1 MNKKAEQGRTTRER
15 LISIG
20 LGLFAEHG
28 YEGTSIEAVL
38 RESGLS
44 RGALYHHFDGKDAL
58 FAAVLEQVEQD
69 VAAKLAPVV
78 MAAAPDPVAELR
90 AGCLAWIR
98 LVADPVVR
106 RIILIDGPAVL
117 GWHEW
122 RSVEERHGL
131 GLFKIAL
138 AEAAEQGRLPAE
150 RADLFAHM
158 LMAAMNEVALLVAQ
172 AEGDEQSIAEG
183 EAALE
188 DFLGRV
194 LGV

>member
-1 MNKKAEQGRTTRER
+1 VNKKAEQGRTTRER

-44 RGALYHHFDGKDAL
+44 RGALYHHFDGKEDL

-69 VAAKLAPVV
+69 VAADLAPVV
-78 MAAAPDPVAELR
+78 MAQAPDPVAALR
-90 AGCLAWIR
+90 VGCLAWIR

-106 RIILIDGPAVL
+106 RIVLIDAPAVL

-122 RSVEERHGL
+122 RSVEARHGL

-138 AEAAEQGRLPAE
+138 SEVAEQGRLPAA
-150 RADLFAHM
+150 RVDLFAHM

-172 AEGDEQSIAEG
+172 AEGDEQAIAEG

-194 LGV
+194 LGL

>member
-44 RGALYHHFDGKDAL
+44 RGALYHHFDGKEAL

-69 VAAKLAPVV
+69 VAARLAPVV
-78 MAAAPDPVAELR
+78 MAEAPDEVAALR

-106 RIILIDGPAVL
+106 RIVLIDAPAVL

-122 RSVEERHGL
+122 RSVEERHGM
-131 GLFKIAL
+131 GLFKLAL
-138 AEAAEQGRLPAE
+138 SDVAEQGGLPAD
-150 RADLFAHM
+150 RVDLFAHM

-172 AEGDEQSIAEG
+172 AEGDERAIAEG

-194 LGV
+194 LDV